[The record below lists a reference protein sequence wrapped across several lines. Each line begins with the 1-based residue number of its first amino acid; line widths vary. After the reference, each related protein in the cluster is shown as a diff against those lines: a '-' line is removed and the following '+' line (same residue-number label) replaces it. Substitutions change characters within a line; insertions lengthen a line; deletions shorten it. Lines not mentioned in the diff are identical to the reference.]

1 MAVVNRQS
9 ETNSAGSRRASDRY
23 RLSLALDG
31 RNGAG
36 EFLDILVEDLS
47 SGGFSFQLGR
57 SLAIGDLII
66 VNLPDSTQIAAK
78 IVWQTGDRVGCEFE
92 RRLSRA
98 ELAVARLKAEP
109 KLSEMSA
116 KGSQGIADEQRYSR
130 RVRAI
135 IWILGAVLP
144 WVLAYVAFANRP

>member
-1 MAVVNRQS
+1 MAIVNRQPD
-9 ETNSAGSRRASDRY
+9 TNSSGSRRASDRY

-31 RNGAG
+31 RDGTG
-36 EFLDILVEDLS
+36 ESLDIVVEDLS

-57 SLAIGDLII
+57 NLAIGDLII
-66 VNLPDSTQIAAK
+66 VNLPDSTQVTAK
-78 IVWQTGDRVGCEFE
+78 IVWQIGDRSGCEFE

-109 KLSEMSA
+109 NRNDVEQIA
-116 KGSQGIADEQRYSR
+116 SQGSADQRRYSR

-135 IWILGAVLP
+135 IWIVGAVVP